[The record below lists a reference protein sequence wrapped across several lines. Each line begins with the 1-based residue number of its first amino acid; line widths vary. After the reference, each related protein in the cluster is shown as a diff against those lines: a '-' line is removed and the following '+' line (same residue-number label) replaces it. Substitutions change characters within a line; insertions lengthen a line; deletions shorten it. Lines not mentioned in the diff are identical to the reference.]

1 MTPGL
6 WMTRFPWS
14 MLVAAVSLVLLG
26 WVGIS
31 RSEELAGTA
40 PHYASLQM
48 VWSFL
53 ASVALLAAMWPSYR
67 TVGRYS
73 YLIFAGVLALLVAVY
88 FLPTVH
94 GTHRWI
100 RLGGISLQPSEFAKP
115 ACVLALARWL
125 MHRENYRQFR
135 GLLVPLAM
143 TLVPV
148 ILVLREPDLGTAL
161 VFLPVLFVM
170 LFAAGARV
178 VDLAK
183 LGLCGLVCLPLL
195 WSQMSREQRS
205 RVTALFEQ
213 NAPHETPSDDG
224 YHLHQ
229 AKQLL
234 ALGGARGSRLAGEP
248 TDDQA
253 AYRLPE
259 DHTDF
264 VFIVICERL
273 GWFGAGAAL
282 AAVVLLSWR
291 GLVLAEQT
299 REPFGRLVV
308 VGVVALFAV
317 QSLINTAMT
326 VGLLPITGLSFPLVS
341 YGGSGLIAHALA
353 LGLVFNI
360 ALRPGYELAPEPFSA
375 G

>member
-1 MTPGL
+1 L
-6 WMTRFPWS
+6 S
-14 MLVAAVSLVLLG
+14 ILAAAAILVALG

-31 RSEELAGTA
+31 RSEELAGTEA
-40 PHYASLQM
+40 HYSKLQTG
-48 VWSFL
+48 WLFL
-53 ASVALLAAMWPSYR
+53 AIVAMLAAMWPSYR
-67 TVGRYS
+67 ALARHS
-73 YLIFAGVLALLVAVY
+73 YLIFAGTLILLVAVY

-115 ACVLALARWL
+115 AYVLLLARWL
-125 MHRENYRQFR
+125 MHSENHHLFR
-135 GLLVPLAM
+135 GLMTPLAM
-143 TLVPV
+143 TLVPLV
-148 ILVLREPDLGTAL
+148 LVLREPDLGTAM
-161 VFLPVLFVM
+161 VFVPLLFVM
-170 LFAAGARV
+170 LFAAGARA

-183 LGLCGLVCLPLL
+183 LGLCGLVCVPLL

-205 RVTALFEQ
+205 RVTSLFQQ
-213 NAPHETPSDDG
+213 NSPQQTPTDDG

-234 ALGGARGSRLAGEP
+234 ALGGTWGSLLAGEP

-273 GWFGAGAAL
+273 GWLGAAAALGATVLLAWRGLAL
-282 AAVVLLSWR
+282 AAR
-291 GLVLAEQT
+291 T
-299 REPFGRLVV
+299 REPFGRLTA
-308 VGVVALFAV
+308 VGIVALFAI

-353 LGLVFNI
+353 LGILFNI
-360 ALRPGYELAPEPFSA
+360 ALRPGYE
-375 G
+375 